1 MNAVYCLDDL
11 ICACQD
17 GARLKF
23 LMFWGHKPKRKGVAD
38 KAVLSQWF
46 PAAFEIDGRI
56 YPTAEH
62 YMMAQKALL
71 FGDFMMFE
79 QIVSA
84 DNPGK
89 AKALGRQ
96 IAGFDEA
103 VWCENRERI
112 VYEGNVAKFGQH
124 DDLKNFLL
132 ETGDKVLVEASPWDR
147 VWGIGLAADDPA
159 AARPAEWPGLN
170 LLGFTLMRVRAA
182 WAGAA

>member
-1 MNAVYCLDDL
+1 MNLNDL
-11 ICACQD
+11 NQACQR
-17 GARLKF
+17 GEEFKF
-23 LMFWGHKPKRKGVAD
+23 LPFWGHTPKREGAAD

-46 PAAFEIDGRI
+46 PAAFEAGNVR

-71 FGDFMMFE
+71 FRDYMIFE

-89 AKALGRQ
+89 AKALGRR

-112 VYEGNVAKFGQH
+112 VYEGNLAKFGQH
-124 DDLKNFLL
+124 DDLKKFLL
-132 ETGDKVLVEASPWDR
+132 ETGNKVLVEASPTDR
-147 VWGIGLAADDPA
+147 VWGIGLAAGSPDVAHPS
-159 AARPAEWPGLN
+159 RWPGLN
-170 LLGFTLMRVRAA
+170 LLGFALMRVREALAVGDAA
-182 WAGAA
+182 